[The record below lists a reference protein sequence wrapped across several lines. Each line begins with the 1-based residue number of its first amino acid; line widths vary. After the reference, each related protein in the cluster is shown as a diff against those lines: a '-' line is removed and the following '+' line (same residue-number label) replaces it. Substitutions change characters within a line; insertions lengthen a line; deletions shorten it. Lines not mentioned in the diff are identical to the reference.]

1 MKAILTLLII
11 VMTSLPSLAADSK
24 HLTAVVPKAGLSRSE
39 YKSLEKFS
47 TQLGKELKVNWFP
60 ANYGTNLRAV
70 IKVHLAD
77 AKFELRE
84 SSANPDFDQT
94 CLTAMERVQGL
105 INYPSDKDIEFL
117 FEYKPQ
123 AQKSSMRIPNG
134 NYLRWPAQIG
144 MGYLSKK
151 LGMNTFVQ
159 VPIY

>member
-1 MKAILTLLII
+1 MKALII
-11 VMTSLPSLAADSK
+11 L
-24 HLTAVVPKAGLSRSE
+24 LTALIFSSPCSATDTKKLTAIVPKADLSRLE

-47 TQLGKELKVNWFP
+47 TQLGKEIKVNWFP
-60 ANYGTNLRAV
+60 ANYPNDLRAV
-70 IKVHLAD
+70 IKIHLSD
-77 AKFELRE
+77 KSFELRE
-84 SSANPDFDQT
+84 HSINPDFDQT
-94 CLTAMERVQGL
+94 CLTALERVRGL

-123 AQKSSMRIPNG
+123 TQKSNMRIPSA

-151 LGMNTFVQ
+151 LGMTTFVQ

>member
-1 MKAILTLLII
+1 MKAFITFLTALIF
-11 VMTSLPSLAADSK
+11 SFPCFAADTK
-24 HLTAVVPKAGLSRSE
+24 KLTAIVPKADLSGSE

-47 TQLGKELKVNWFP
+47 TQLGKEIKVNWFP

-84 SSANPDFDQT
+84 SSTNLDFDQT

-105 INYPSDKDIEFL
+105 INYPSDKYIEFL

-123 AQKSSMRIPNG
+123 AQRSSMRIPNG

-159 VPIY
+159 IPIY